1 MMKRPEQIKDAP
13 DQGIGERIPP
23 GQFVTSK
30 FPVLTYGAT
39 PKIDLESWRLRIFG
53 LVKEEMELNW
63 EQLRSLP
70 STTVQADFHCVTQWS
85 SLDVL
90 WEGVLLSEL
99 AKLVEPKPEVEY
111 VMAHCYEGYSANLP
125 LHTVLEGHGMLAY
138 KLGGEELSPQHGWP
152 LRLVVPN
159 RYGWKSAKWL
169 KGIEYMAEDRPGFWE
184 TRGYSNNGD
193 PWKEER
199 FWPELM

>member
-1 MMKRPEQIKDAP
+1 M
-13 DQGIGERIPP
+13 
-23 GQFVTSK
+23 TSK